1 MTLKVTKNFF
11 TTREEVLEDLKKTGH
26 WPTTF
31 VSEVSP
37 ELPLHWH
44 DLDVT
49 GYVMSGGTYLLD
61 ENGDRIDIEPGD
73 KLELPAGSIHAE
85 GAVTQRT
92 VYIVGTETPGQI
104 LEQLQLNDPAD
115 PKRPQVVKK

>member
-1 MTLKVTKNFF
+1 MTLKVTKGFF
-11 TTREEVLEDLKKTGH
+11 TTRDEVLEDLKRTGH

-31 VSEVSP
+31 VSGASA

-49 GYVMSGGTYLLD
+49 GYVISGGTYLLD
-61 ENGDRIDIEPGD
+61 EFGNRTDIEPGD

-85 GAVTQRT
+85 GAVKETT
-92 VYIVGTETPGQI
+92 VYIVGTETPGQLI
-104 LEQLQLNDPAD
+104 EQLSLNDPAD
-115 PKRPQVVKK
+115 PSRPL